1 MPFPEA
7 EILVMARAP
16 EAGRAKTRLI
26 PALGEAG
33 AAMLHGY
40 LVERLLGELSQAA
53 LAPITL
59 CCTPHTDH
67 PFFMH
72 CRDRYGVR
80 LQQQQGHD
88 LGERL
93 HHALSTSLERNP
105 YALVIGC
112 DIPQLAQEDISAAF
126 EALARGSDAVIS
138 PAEDGGYALLGVR
151 QATAELFSDIE
162 WGSERVLAQTRERLL
177 ALGWSWQEL
186 KQQWDVDRP
195 EDLSRLTRLTL
206 PPQIAQLL
214 AGRRLPQRD
223 DHDTIDNEQCCGP
236 DQQ

>member
-33 AAMLHGY
+33 AARLHGY
-40 LVERLLGELSQAA
+40 LVERLLDELSQAS

-59 CCTPHTDH
+59 CCTPHIDH
-67 PFFMH
+67 PFFLH
-72 CRDRYGVR
+72 CRDRYGVG

-93 HHALSTSLERNP
+93 HHALTTSLQRNT
-105 YALVIGC
+105 YAVVIGC
-112 DIPQLAQEDISAAF
+112 DIPLLGRDDLGVALESLAQ
-126 EALARGSDAVIS
+126 GGDAVIS

-151 QATAELFSDIE
+151 EAAAELFSDIE

-195 EDLSRLTRLTL
+195 EDLSRLARLTL
-206 PPQIAQLL
+206 PPQIVQLL
-214 AGRRLPQRD
+214 AGRVNPA
-223 DHDTIDNEQCCGP
+223 
-236 DQQ
+236 